1 MPRIHAS
8 ASIGICFTANR
19 HTPKAVK
26 VTPISN
32 SKTASAPQRRRGNRL
47 SISPTQHVINIET
60 TTASQS
66 GTSWPKHFTMTITA
80 SNAIMHTM
88 TDEPLIERL
97 RDRRI
102 VPATLTL
109 LPILINR
116 NPIALLFA
124 LILQF
129 TLSPEALPAP
139 AHDTYRTQQN
149 HHRANCQK
157 R

>member
-1 MPRIHAS
+1 MPKIHAS
-8 ASIGICFTANR
+8 SPRGIRLTPNR
-19 HTPKAVK
+19 HTPKAVN

-32 SKTASAPQRRRGNRL
+32 SNAASAPQRRRGNCL

-102 VPATLTL
+102 VPATLTR
-109 LPILINR
+109 LPILISR
-116 NPIALLFA
+116 NPIALLFTLVLQLLLA
-124 LILQF
+124 LE
-129 TLSPEALPAP
+129 TEAAP
-139 AHDTYRTQQN
+139 AYHTN
-149 HHRANCQK
+149 SA
-157 R
+157 